1 MNVVHTFA
9 RSNLFAFEVSHF
21 DGAPIAEV
29 RLVAETLGKEAKFCF
44 MPPVKAEEAGAEAYH
59 VHGVRTFSLDSMD
72 ELAKIMRA
80 TNDATDLE
88 LCVRLRVSSEHSE
101 LSLAS
106 KFGAELG
113 ETRELLMATRQA
125 ADPLGTCFHVG
136 SQAMSPLAYNDHIK
150 AVRAA

>member
-1 MNVVHTFA
+1 MRISDWSSDVCSSD
-9 RSNLFAFEVSHF
+9 R
-21 DGAPIAEV
+21 
-29 RLVAETLGKEAKFCF
+29 TLGNEAKLCF
-44 MPPVKAEEAGAEAYH
+44 MHPVKAEEAVAEAYH

-72 ELAKIMRA
+72 GLAKIMRA

-113 ETRELLMATRQA
+113 ETRELL
-125 ADPLGTCFHVG
+125 
-136 SQAMSPLAYNDHIK
+136 LARSG
-150 AVRAA
+150 RAACRERGWQYG